1 MNVLPGVAQ
10 IFSAPRQLSLD
21 APDLL
26 PREAVILAELDLRCR
41 MAQLEYRFAAFSNHM
56 DMRGTVVVR
65 IDDHAQSLKCGLSA
79 QNDFIT
85 YPKRL
90 G

>member
-1 MNVLPGVAQ
+1 
-10 IFSAPRQLSLD
+10 
-21 APDLL
+21 
-26 PREAVILAELDLRCR
+26 